1 MVGISTGLSERPLR
15 AKPVQPGAYK
25 ERDQEENPAPC
36 SYPTPMQLVYK
47 STRQWLRPARRFPL
61 FMLEP
66 LRLFFLIACDSTRVT
81 LRLAWPTKRR
91 QGSFRYNMQDH
102 RM

>member
-66 LRLFFLIACDSTRVT
+66 LRLFFSHR
-81 LRLAWPTKRR
+81 LRQHPGNFTPGLADQTPP
-91 QGSFRYNMQDH
+91 GIVPV
-102 RM
+102 